1 MAIMESSGAKTYEE
15 GEGFLELGDL
25 LLGK

>member
-1 MAIMESSGAKTYEE
+1 MESSGAKTYEE